1 MKLSRCLA
9 LLLVAA
15 PVFALDEYQPAEEG
29 VIAVD
34 LYNSVDWILGDYD
47 GGGTIQTPQGNPW
60 IWSPAVQLRLG
71 LPNYTE
77 ISVEVPAAVMNK
89 DALGEDEGDWGFYQS
104 SLGFKLG
111 IEDWKVALVGGVE
124 FPMGTREMVGDDL
137 RWKFKAGGIGHW
149 EYKKFLIDGM
159 VLWTVTPADNDGIAR
174 GDVWTFSARPQY
186 AVTDALTPY
195 LGVVADLELAGD
207 DNGKRDGNV
216 SHLVTLQPGLFFDL
230 NDEWSFDFQAPVT
243 VKGDYPQTATAG
255 VYVGVTLN
263 MGP

>member
-1 MKLSRCLA
+1 MKCARSLF

-15 PVFALDEYQPAEEG
+15 PVFALDEYQPADEG

-34 LYNSVDWILGDYD
+34 LMNSLDWRIGDYD
-47 GGGTIQTPQGNPW
+47 REGTLQTPEGNPW
-60 IWSPAVQLRLG
+60 VWSPAAQLRLG

-77 ISVEVPAAVMNK
+77 ISVEVPMAVMNK
-89 DALGEDEGDWGFYQS
+89 DELGESEGDWGFYQS

-111 IEDWKVALVGGVE
+111 HEDWKVALVGGVE

-159 VLWTVTPADNDGIAR
+159 ILWTVTPADDDGIAR
-174 GDVWTFSARPQY
+174 GDVWEFLARPQY
-186 AVTDALTPY
+186 AVTESITPY
-195 LGVVADLELAGD
+195 LGVVADIELPGD
-207 DNGKRDGNV
+207 DNGKRDGEV
-216 SHLVTLQPGLFFDL
+216 SHLVTLQPGCFYEL
-230 NDEWSFDFQAPVT
+230 NDEWSFEFQAPVS
-243 VKGDYPQTATAG
+243 VKGDWPQSAYAG
-255 VYVGVTLN
+255 VYAGVTLN